1 MGRCKR
7 LQSSIEM
14 NACSDTKDRMARKAG
29 SHADITG
36 PAIRAAALRLFARSG
51 YAAVSMRQIA
61 AEVGVGAGALY
72 LYTPDKQTLL
82 FDLMQEH
89 MTALLA
95 AWEAVDKGSTPQ
107 DHLQAF
113 VAFHIDFHIDRPD
126 AVFLAYMELRSLSP
140 GNFAAIEAL
149 RRRYENQLQSILENG
164 SGTGAFKIDD
174 ARITTMALI
183 AMLAGIHVWYRDGGR
198 LSRDRIQTIYRELV
212 RRTVSP

>member
-1 MGRCKR
+1 
-7 LQSSIEM
+7 
-14 NACSDTKDRMARKAG
+14 MARKAG

-82 FDLMQEH
+82 FDLMHEH
-89 MTALLA
+89 MTELLT
-95 AWEAVDKGSTPQ
+95 AWQAVDKGVTPQ

-126 AVFLAYMELRSLSP
+126 AVFLAYMELRNLSP
-140 GNFAAIEAL
+140 ENFTAIETL
-149 RRRYENQLQSILENG
+149 RRQYEDQLQTILAEG
-164 SGTGAFKIDD
+164 QAAGAFMVEDT
-174 ARITTMALI
+174 RVTTMALI

-198 LSRDRIQTIYRELV
+198 LSRDRIQTLYLELV

>member
-1 MGRCKR
+1 
-7 LQSSIEM
+7 
-14 NACSDTKDRMARKAG
+14 MARKAG

-82 FDLMQEH
+82 FDLMHDH
-89 MTALLA
+89 MTDLLA
-95 AWEAVDKGSTPQ
+95 AWEAVDKGEAPQ
-107 DHLQAF
+107 EHLQAF
-113 VAFHIDFHIDRPD
+113 VSFHIDFHIDRPD
-126 AVFLAYMELRSLSP
+126 AVFLAYMELRNLSAE
-140 GNFAAIEAL
+140 NFATIEAL
-149 RRRYENQLQSILENG
+149 RRSYEDQLQGILSEG
-164 SGTGAFKIDD
+164 QASGDFRVED
-174 ARITTMALI
+174 ARVTTMALI